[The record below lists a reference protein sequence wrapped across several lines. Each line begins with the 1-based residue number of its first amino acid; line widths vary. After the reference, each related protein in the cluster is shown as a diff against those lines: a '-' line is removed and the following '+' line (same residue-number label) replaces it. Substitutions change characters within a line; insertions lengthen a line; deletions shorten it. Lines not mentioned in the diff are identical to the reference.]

1 MRAGLENT
9 AIRRVLAALLLSG
22 LLLVAGASAAAA
34 DGYGSEG
41 GGDSHYGSTYPV
53 PEGPPATPTDSST
66 PPVLPRTGSDSGTM
80 VAAGVGAVLVGGGLV
95 LMARRRSGRAALT
108 PA

>member
-22 LLLVAGASAAAA
+22 LLLVAGASGAAA
-34 DGYGSEG
+34 DGYGSD
-41 GGDSHYGSTYPV
+41 GDSHYGSTYPV
-53 PEGPPATPTDSST
+53 PDAPPAASDDSAA
-66 PPVLPRTGSDSGTM
+66 PPVLPRTGSDSGM
-80 VAAGVGAVLVGGGLV
+80 LVAVGLGAVAVGGGLV
-95 LMARRRSGRAALT
+95 VMARRRTGKGALT

>member
-22 LLLVAGASAAAA
+22 LLLVAGASAASA
-34 DGYGSEG
+34 DGYGSD
-41 GGDSHYGSTYPV
+41 GDSHYGSTYPV
-53 PEGPPATPTDSST
+53 PEGPPATPNDSAA
-66 PPVLPRTGSDSGTM
+66 PPVLARTGSDSGAI
-80 VAAGVGAVLVGGGLV
+80 VAVGLGAVAVGGGLV
-95 LMARRRSGRAALT
+95 LLARRRSGRAALT

>member
-22 LLLVAGASAAAA
+22 LLLVAGASAAGA
-34 DGYGSEG
+34 DGYGSD
-41 GGDSHYGSTYPV
+41 GDSHYGSTYPV
-53 PEGPPATPTDSST
+53 PEAPPATPTDSEA
-66 PPVLPRTGSDSGTM
+66 PPVLARTGSNSGTM
-80 VAAGVGAVLVGGGLV
+80 VAIGLGAVTVGGGLV
-95 LMARRRSGRAALT
+95 VLARRRSGKGALT

>member
-34 DGYGSEG
+34 DGYGSD
-41 GGDSHYGSTYPV
+41 GD
-53 PEGPPATPTDSST
+53 
-66 PPVLPRTGSDSGTM
+66 
-80 VAAGVGAVLVGGGLV
+80 
-95 LMARRRSGRAALT
+95 
-108 PA
+108 

>member
-34 DGYGSEG
+34 DGYGSD
-41 GGDSHYGSTYPV
+41 GDPHYGSTYPV
-53 PEGPPATPTDSST
+53 PGGPPAASHDSEA
-66 PPVLPRTGSDSGTM
+66 PPVLARTGSDSGTM
-80 VAAGVGAVLVGGGLV
+80 VAIGLGVVAVGGGLV
-95 LMARRRSGRAALT
+95 VLARRRSGRTALT